1 MESFFT
7 PQFVTSVGLPGFICI
22 LTIFCV
28 GKTNQE
34 LKTAIDAL
42 TQEIKASNKEQK
54 DNLKNLED
62 EVKELKFKM
71 NNWEAR
77 HNERH

>member
-54 DNLKNLED
+54 DNLK
-62 EVKELKFKM
+62 KS
-71 NNWEAR
+71 
-77 HNERH
+77 

>member
-54 DNLKNLED
+54 DNLKNLVD

-71 NNWEAR
+71 NSWETR
-77 HNERH
+77 HNERN